1 MKRTIIFLALFFLSV
16 SASAQVP
23 GVGVSASIGGGLA
36 TGQGDFSDASGYN
49 LGFKAKLSLPAV
61 PLRPVV
67 IAGYNDFSREG
78 ITLKNRIL
86 TFGAGVEYSPVSF
99 GIVSPYLGLDAAMNI
114 LSSNA
119 TDAHGVTRFGGGVG
133 IGAELNLPAFPVS
146 FDLEA
151 KYRFNNLV
159 GKMETELGRNHLQ
172 IGVTVGFKLF

>member
-23 GVGVSASIGGGLA
+23 GVGLSASIGGGLA

-99 GIVSPYLGLDAAMNI
+99 GIVSPYLGLDAVSYTH
-114 LSSNA
+114 LR
-119 TDAHGVTRFGGGVG
+119 AH
-133 IGAELNLPAFPVS
+133 
-146 FDLEA
+146 
-151 KYRFNNLV
+151 
-159 GKMETELGRNHLQ
+159 ET
-172 IGVTVGFKLF
+172 

>member
-1 MKRTIIFLALFFLSV
+1 MKRISILVALFFFSLPL
-16 SASAQVP
+16 SAQVP
-23 GVGVSASIGGGLA
+23 GVGLSASVGGGLA

-49 LGFKAKLSLPAV
+49 LGFKAKLSIPAV

-67 IAGYNDFSREG
+67 IAGYNNFSRES
-78 ITLKNRIL
+78 ITLQNRIL
-86 TFGAGVEYSPVSF
+86 TFGAGLEYSPISF
-99 GIVSPYLGLDAAMNI
+99 GVVSPYLGLDAAMNI

-119 TDAHGVTRFGGGVG
+119 TDAHGVARFGGGVG
-133 IGAELNLPAFPVS
+133 VGAELNLPAFPIS